1 MTKTTVQRRRHTNSK
16 LGCLNCKRKKV
27 RCDESLPEC
36 KNCVKGKK
44 ETCSYLSLSTQ
55 EIQKIK
61 LTHSLRNSQNKLLD
75 QKYRLPASGAATT
88 SSKRSS
94 SSSSNETRIGKDA
107 DAFPSGDILD
117 FKFELKNLPINIPSI
132 VYPPLQFDN
141 IFINDFNGDGVVHN
155 DVNKTS
161 EDDEEDQEVYEEVNG
176 NGRNHSSLTGLNKL
190 DNGVYAPATFNCLD
204 RRIFRRVLPENVKT
218 KVAADFSF
226 HVVLGKNNLLDHL
239 SDMMLDTPTTAHRN
253 VFSESFLCLGE
264 TIILKVFNKRQKILD
279 TYSRSELNFISWLN
293 KKCLD
298 RHGFCQEEIKKLIA
312 SFHKNLG
319 KITSWEL
326 EKQIHLGAYVSY
338 LLNFVVLMLK
348 FGAQAYF
355 DSSKGIFQSFEA
367 FLAYVEKYTIS
378 PSTTVDFLMNNI
390 QYNIMSINVPSYPPQ
405 FLFEIES
412 NLRSLEFVFI
422 RPTVFKDESINE
434 RFQKIEYHFKS
445 LLKFFSG
452 YVLPI
457 VYASRDENS
466 VSIYPPQAIYEIFQE
481 WHTNVP
487 SETMSHH
494 QSIDANNPS
503 ESEFLNDLS
512 TTLYMYYY
520 AVAAALD
527 AVFPGCKYLYG
538 VSFMLPT
545 NKFYRNMKIMT
556 ISKDNYY
563 LERLYP
569 FKVDI
574 LLQRHVFYASR
585 LFAFFRRRFCF
596 YHNYTDW
603 SSPFDDRLKKNR
615 FKSRTIR
622 NSFEVPIHSFNN
634 TLIRPEH
641 YPLRDEKVALES
653 IEGYPIFTR
662 EDETVKQQI
671 YTRNI
676 ETLDF
681 FNLSQ
686 ILQYDC
692 ESMLLLRDYRPF
704 DDQIGLTR
712 STLSMD
718 VIKDYYNDKTVI
730 LDSLFSSNR

>member
-1 MTKTTVQRRRHTNSK
+1 MVKTTVQRRRHTNLK

-36 KNCVKGKK
+36 KNCLKGKK
-44 ETCSYLSLSTQ
+44 ETCLYLSLTNQ

-61 LTHSLRNSQNKLLD
+61 LTHLLRNSQNKLLD

-88 SSKRSS
+88 SSKNSS
-94 SSSSNETRIGKDA
+94 TSSSNETTGDKDSET
-107 DAFPSGDILD
+107 FSSGDILD
-117 FKFELKNLPINIPSI
+117 FKFELKDLPINIPSI
-132 VYPPLQFDN
+132 AYPPLQFDN
-141 IFINDFNGDGVVHN
+141 ISINDFSGDGVVHN

-161 EDDEEDQEVYEEVNG
+161 EEDDDDQEEFEEVNG
-176 NGRNHSSLTGLNKL
+176 NGRNHSNLAGLNKL
-190 DNGVYAPATFNCLD
+190 DNGVHSPTTFNCLN
-204 RRIFRRVLPENVKT
+204 RSIFRRVHADSVKT
-218 KVAADFSF
+218 KVPADFSF
-226 HVVLGKNNLLDHL
+226 HVVLGKSNLLDHL
-239 SDMMLDTPTTAHRN
+239 SDMMLDTPATTHRN
-253 VFSESFLCLGE
+253 VFSESLLCLGE
-264 TIILKVFNKRQKILD
+264 TIILKVFNKRQKILG
-279 TYSRSELNFISWLN
+279 TYDHSELNFISWLN

-298 RHGFCQEEIKKLIA
+298 RHGFCQEEIKNVIT

-319 KITSWEL
+319 KVSSWEL

-367 FLAYVEKYTIS
+367 FLAYIQKYTNQ
-378 PSTTVDFLMNNI
+378 PSTTVDFLMTNI

-412 NLRSLEFVFI
+412 NLRSLEFVFV
-422 RPTVFKDESINE
+422 RPTIFQDESINQ

-445 LLKFFSG
+445 LIKFFSG

-466 VSIYPPQAIYEIFQE
+466 VSIYPPEAIYEIFQE

-487 SETMSHH
+487 SETMNHH
-494 QSIDANNPS
+494 QSIDTNNFL

-545 NKFYRNMKIMT
+545 NKFFHNMKIMT
-556 ISKDNYY
+556 ISKDNFY

-585 LFAFFRRRFCF
+585 LFGFFRRRFCF

-603 SSPFDDRLKKNR
+603 SSPFDDSLKANR

-622 NSFEVPIHSFNN
+622 NSFEAPIHSFNT

-641 YPLRDEKVALES
+641 YPIRDEKVSLES
-653 IEGYPIFTR
+653 IKGYPIYTR
-662 EDETVKQQI
+662 EDDTIKQQF
-671 YTRNI
+671 YARNI

-712 STLSMD
+712 SALGMD
-718 VIKDYYNDKTVI
+718 VIKDYYNDKTII
-730 LDSLFSSNR
+730 LDSLFSLNR

>member
-1 MTKTTVQRRRHTNSK
+1 MVKTTVQRRRHTNSK

-36 KNCVKGKK
+36 KNCLKGKK
-44 ETCSYLSLSTQ
+44 ETCSYLSLTNQ

-88 SSKRSS
+88 SSKHSS
-94 SSSSNETRIGKDA
+94 TSSSNETTGDKDSET
-107 DAFPSGDILD
+107 FSSGDILD
-117 FKFELKNLPINIPSI
+117 FKFELKDLPINIPSI
-132 VYPPLQFDN
+132 AYPPLQFDN
-141 IFINDFNGDGVVHN
+141 ISINDFSGDGVVHN

-161 EDDEEDQEVYEEVNG
+161 EEDDDDQEEFEEVNG
-176 NGRNHSSLTGLNKL
+176 NGRNHSNLAGLNKF
-190 DNGVYAPATFNCLD
+190 DNGVHSPTTFNCLN
-204 RRIFRRVLPENVKT
+204 RSIFRRVHADSVKT
-218 KVAADFSF
+218 KVPADFSF
-226 HVVLGKNNLLDHL
+226 HVVLGKSNLLDHL
-239 SDMMLDTPTTAHRN
+239 SDMMLDTPATTHRN
-253 VFSESFLCLGE
+253 VFSESLLCLGE
-264 TIILKVFNKRQKILD
+264 TIILKVFNKRQKILG
-279 TYSRSELNFISWLN
+279 TYDHSELNFISWLN

-298 RHGFCQEEIKKLIA
+298 RHGFCQEEIKNVIT

-319 KITSWEL
+319 KVSSWEL

-367 FLAYVEKYTIS
+367 FLAYIQKYTNQ
-378 PSTTVDFLMNNI
+378 PSTTVDFLMTNI

-412 NLRSLEFVFI
+412 NLRSLEFVFV
-422 RPTVFKDESINE
+422 RPTIFQDESINQ

-445 LLKFFSG
+445 LIKFFSG

-466 VSIYPPQAIYEIFQE
+466 VSIYPPEAIYEIFQE

-487 SETMSHH
+487 SETMNHH
-494 QSIDANNPS
+494 QSIDTNNFS

-545 NKFYRNMKIMT
+545 NKFFHNMKIMT
-556 ISKDNYY
+556 ISKDNFY

-585 LFAFFRRRFCF
+585 LFGFFRRRFCF

-603 SSPFDDRLKKNR
+603 SSPFDDSLKANR

-622 NSFEVPIHSFNN
+622 NSFEAPIHSFNT

-641 YPLRDEKVALES
+641 YPIRDEKVSLES
-653 IEGYPIFTR
+653 IKGYPIYTR
-662 EDETVKQQI
+662 EDDTIKQQF
-671 YTRNI
+671 YARNI

-712 STLSMD
+712 SSLGMD
-718 VIKDYYNDKTVI
+718 VIKDYYNDKTII
-730 LDSLFSSNR
+730 LDSLFSLNR